1 MRAAPAFRVRR
12 RARGAA
18 SLFGALLLLSIAAVW
33 LLLEARIEDR
43 ERRRALARS
52 QGQGLALALAAA
64 HRASQIEAA
73 RHAEE
78 LARRGGAGYRLT
90 AVALAAHLPPGL
102 PADRPG
108 LTLGILDDGAGV
120 AMAFAV
126 WETDDGTGGP
136 APIDAPADDIDDA
149 IREGALAAGLRALAT
164 RGDTGAMAGHLPAIE
179 AVLGRAMAPGALYA
193 TADLALAYRE
203 HLLHRRAQPGRPHL
217 THMAQPLDF
226 AATHAI
232 AGAGTVSA
240 GSTRSDTLAVS
251 GDLSAAGV
259 DGPADLRATG
269 LTALGPLRVEAAL
282 TIGQAAGLTGET
294 VAAST
299 VTADTVSARALLG
312 PDARI
317 ADSLVVPPGGCTGCE

>member
-1 MRAAPAFRVRR
+1 MRAVPAFRGRR

-18 SLFGALLLLSIAAVW
+18 SLFAVFLLLALAAIW
-33 LLLEARIEDR
+33 LAWEARIEDR

-52 QGQGLALALAAA
+52 QGQGLALALASA
-64 HRASQIEAA
+64 HRASQVDASL
-73 RHAEE
+73 HAEN
-78 LARRGGAGYRLT
+78 LAASGGAGYELT
-90 AVALAAHLPPGL
+90 AGALAAHLPPGL

-108 LTLGILDDGAGV
+108 LTLGILDDGGGV

-126 WETDDGTGGP
+126 WETDDG
-136 APIDAPADDIDDA
+136 PADAIDDLDDA

-251 GDLSAAGV
+251 GDLSAAGAR
-259 DGPADLRATG
+259 GNAGLRATG
-269 LTALGPLRVEAAL
+269 LTTLGPLRVEAAL

-294 VAAST
+294 LAAGT
-299 VTADTVSARALLG
+299 VTADTIDAGALLG

-317 ADSLVVPPGGCTGCE
+317 ADSLAVGPGGCTGCE

>member
-1 MRAAPAFRVRR
+1 MRAAFRVRR

-18 SLFGALLLLSIAAVW
+18 SLFAVFLLLALAGLW
-33 LLLEARIEDR
+33 LAWEARIEDR

-64 HRASQIEAA
+64 HRASQVDASV
-73 RHAEE
+73 HADR
-78 LARRGGAGYRLT
+78 LTTSGGAGYELT

-108 LTLGILDDGAGV
+108 LTLGILDDGGGV

-126 WETDDGTGGP
+126 WESDDGTGGP
-136 APIDAPADDIDDA
+136 DPAGGPADAIDDLDDA

-164 RGDTGAMAGHLPAIE
+164 RDDTGAMARHLPAIE

-226 AATHAI
+226 AGTHAI

-240 GSTRSDTLAVS
+240 GSTRSDTLAVT

-259 DGPADLRATG
+259 DGRARLRAAG
-269 LTALGPLRVEAAL
+269 LTTLGPLRVEAAHI
-282 TIGQAAGLTGET
+282 IGQAAVLTGET
-294 VAAST
+294 VAAGT

-317 ADSLVVPPGGCTGCE
+317 AGRLFLPLGGCTGC